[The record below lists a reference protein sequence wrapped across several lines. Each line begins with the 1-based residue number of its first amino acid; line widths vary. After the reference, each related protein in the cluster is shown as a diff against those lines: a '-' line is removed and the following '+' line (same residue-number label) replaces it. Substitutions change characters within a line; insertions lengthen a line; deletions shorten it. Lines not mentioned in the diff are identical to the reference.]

1 MSALARLLTAGAV
14 RAARIFYR
22 LQRTGSE
29 VPAGPVLLVAN
40 HANMLL
46 DPLLLMRVTGRRAVP
61 LVKAPHLRTPV
72 FGWVLRG
79 LGALP
84 VYRRQDDPRLLA
96 KNQSALGEAAD
107 VLREGRM
114 LLVFPEG
121 GSEPGPVLRPLKT
134 GASRVALSAE
144 AAAGW
149 TLDLVVL
156 PLGLS
161 YEGPGRFRS
170 RALAVV
176 GEPIRVAGWR
186 AAYER
191 SPAVAI
197 RELTDRMTAGLE
209 SALLDGQARQRGAA
223 AAGAGT
229 SALRLIGELPL
240 AALGSIVWGVP
251 YAICGLAPI
260 LGRPGPETVSTV
272 KLLTAIVVFPLTYL
286 AAVLVAARAFGS
298 PGLAAAALTLP
309 PLFAFTLDWH
319 DRRREHSAARL
330 ARRRERSG
338 APGSA
343 VAIR

>member
-1 MSALARLLTAGAV
+1 LSALARLLTAGAV

-22 LQRTGSE
+22 LQQTGSE
-29 VPAGPVLLVAN
+29 VPVGPVLLVAN

-61 LVKAPHLRTPV
+61 LVKAPHLRTPL

-96 KNQSALGEAAD
+96 KNQSALGEAAE

-121 GSEPGPVLRPLKT
+121 GSEPGPALRPLKT
-134 GASRVALSAE
+134 GASRVALGAE

-156 PLGLS
+156 PVGLS
-161 YEGPGRFRS
+161 YEGPERFRS
-170 RALAVV
+170 CALAVV
-176 GEPIRVAGWR
+176 GEPIRVANWR

-197 RELTDRMTAGLE
+197 RELTGRMTAGLE
-209 SALLDGQARQRGAA
+209 SALLDGGARLRGAA
-223 AAGAGT
+223 TAGASI
-229 SALRLIGELPL
+229 SALRLLAEVPL
-240 AALGSIVWGVP
+240 VALGSAVWGAP

-286 AAVLVAARAFGS
+286 AAVVVAARTLGS
-298 PGLAAAALTLP
+298 PGLVAAALTLP
-309 PLFAFTLDWH
+309 PLFAFTLGWH
-319 DRRREHSAARL
+319 DRRREYSAARL
-330 ARRRERSG
+330 ARQRERSQ

-343 VAIR
+343 EAIR

>member
-1 MSALARLLTAGAV
+1 MNALARVLTAGAV

-22 LQRTGSE
+22 LRRTGSE

-46 DPLLLMRVTGRRAVP
+46 DPLLLMRVAGRRVVP

-96 KNQSALGEAAD
+96 KNQSALGEAAE

-121 GSEPGPVLRPLKT
+121 GSEPGPALRPFKA
-134 GASRVALSAE
+134 GASRIALGAE

-156 PLGLS
+156 PVGLS
-161 YEGPGRFRS
+161 YEGPEHFRS

-197 RELTDRMTAGLE
+197 RELTGRMTAALE
-209 SALLDGQARQRGAA
+209 SALLDGEARHRGAT
-223 AAGAGT
+223 AAGAST
-229 SALRLIGELPL
+229 SALRLLVELPL
-240 AALGSIVWGVP
+240 VALGSVVWGAP

-260 LGRPGPETVSTV
+260 LVRPGPETVSTV
-272 KLLTAIVVFPLTYL
+272 KLLTAIVAFPLTYL
-286 AAVLVAARAFGS
+286 AAVVVVARELGS
-298 PGLAAAALTLP
+298 PGLAAAALALP

-319 DRRREHSAARL
+319 DRRRAHGAARL
-330 ARRRERSG
+330 ARRRERSQ

-343 VAIR
+343 EAIR